1 MNLWYTDAGTV
12 GAGRNAMSVIRNIFI
27 LGLVVFLLPFLV
39 FGAQARPDNS
49 GLGTRLRNIQ
59 LYQVQR
65 GTISSAVSA
74 LGTIEAHQASALSF
88 LTSGRVAEVYVE
100 RDDYVIAGD
109 PLVRLENDLQRIAY
123 EQASLNLERAEL
135 DLQGLQ
141 TVDENAVRIAE
152 ANLNSAWGAYRSI
165 QSAVSSE
172 DLRAAD
178 LAYEQALAAVETARI
193 ERDRIGGQFGG
204 DSIEWRAAD
213 ARMGEATF
221 NAEIA
226 RLRAESLRSQTQPQL
241 GAAYARVQQAQRE
254 LERVQAGPTVFQVES
269 SALAVERAQNQLD
282 RARIAYER
290 TTLYAPHDGV
300 VASLNVELGALV
312 GPGLVVA
319 ELVNLEPLGLTVLV
333 DEVDVGLIAEGMPV
347 RVRLD
352 ALPDVDFAATLSRI
366 AASGTNV
373 GGIVSYAVQIALSE
387 LDPRIRVG
395 MTAEASIITSQ
406 IENVLVVPNSY
417 IRLERGTGRAFV
429 LVLRSDNSLEEVEV
443 VLGMQSQDLS
453 EVVSGLNSG
462 DLIVVDAT
470 SGGLSTFL
478 GG

>member
-1 MNLWYTDAGTV
+1 
-12 GAGRNAMSVIRNIFI
+12 MSVIRNIFM
-27 LGLVVFLLPFLV
+27 LGLAVVLLPFMV

-49 GLGTRLRNIQ
+49 EFGTRFRNIQ
-59 LYQVQR
+59 LYEVQR
-65 GTISSAVSA
+65 GTISLSVSA
-74 LGTIEAHQASALSF
+74 LGVIEAYQASALSF
-88 LTSGRVAEVYVE
+88 LASGRVAEVFVQ
-100 RDDYVIAGD
+100 RDDYVVAGD

-135 DLQGLQ
+135 DLQDLQ
-141 TVDENAVRIAE
+141 TIDENAIRVAE

-165 QSAVSSE
+165 QNAISSE

-204 DSIEWRAAD
+204 DSIEWQAAD

-254 LERVQAGPTVFQVES
+254 LERVQAGPTAFQVES
-269 SALAVERAQNQLD
+269 SSLAVERAQNQLE

-290 TTLYAPHDGV
+290 TILVAPHDGV
-300 VASLNVELGALV
+300 VASLNVESGALV
-312 GPGLVVA
+312 GPGLAVV
-319 ELVNLEPLGLTVLV
+319 ELLDLDPPGLTVQV

-347 RVRLD
+347 RVKLD
-352 ALPDVDFAATLSRI
+352 ALPDVDFAAILARI
-366 AASGTNV
+366 ASSGTNA
-373 GGIVSYAVQIALSE
+373 GGIVSYAVQVELGE

-395 MTAEASIITSQ
+395 MTAEANIITSQ
-406 IENVLVVPNSY
+406 IEDVVVIPNPY
-417 IRLERGTGRAFV
+417 IRLERGSGRGFV
-429 LVLRSDNSLEEVEV
+429 LVLRSDNRLEEVEV
-443 VLGMQSQDLS
+443 VLGLQGQELS
-453 EVVSGLNSG
+453 AVVSGLSQG
-462 DLIVVDAT
+462 DLIAIDTAG
-470 SGGLSTFL
+470 SGLSTFL